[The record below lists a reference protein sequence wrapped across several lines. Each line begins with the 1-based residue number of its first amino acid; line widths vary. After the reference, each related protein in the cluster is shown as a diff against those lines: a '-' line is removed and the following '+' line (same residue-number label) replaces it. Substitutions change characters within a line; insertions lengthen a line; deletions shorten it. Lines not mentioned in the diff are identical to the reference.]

1 MKKIFIIV
9 ALLLATSLQL
19 GAVPASKT
27 GFIWTQPDGSKITLY
42 RCGDEFYHW
51 TCDSQGAVYTLTEDG
66 WYRRSSSTPK
76 PASFQN
82 ENRRRQAAQMRA
94 AYHVGS
100 DMTHGSRHIPVIL
113 VEFSDKYFSIT
124 DPASAFTALLNQ
136 EGYRA
141 NGGTGSVKDYYV
153 DNSGGQFIPI
163 FDVYGPVRLNRNMAY
178 YGANDSSDND
188 MRPEIALYD
197 ALLKLDETVDFSI
210 YDSDN
215 DGDVDMTL
223 FYYAGWNEAEGA
235 SEDTIWPHQWSLDN
249 SSNSSARNNSFD
261 GVHFGRY
268 FCSSELKGFTGS
280 NMCGIG
286 TTCHEFAHSLGLPD
300 FYDTDYTKNGEAGA
314 LYTFSLMCSGAYN
327 NNGCTPPYM
336 IAEERIMLGWMEG
349 SAMQEITESGS
360 YTLQSV
366 ENNVA
371 YKISTDTE
379 GEYFYLETRDGL
391 NWDKY
396 LPAGLL
402 VYHVDK
408 SKDRTVGSGFTPYE
422 LWTYWESSNAIN
434 KWGAHPCFYIVPA
447 KNQSSLNYS
456 GYMRDVVFPTSSG
469 NVTSYQPVDWN
480 GIETAAKISS
490 IAYSSYKVTFN
501 ATVTNTKGISGTVTD
516 TSGNPL
522 QGVTIQVAP
531 AGQVT
536 TSSNGRVRIISAR
549 GATDGAPYSAQTD
562 AQGHY
567 SIDLQDCSATDVNVS
582 ATLDGYVDAAKSVT
596 LKPKGNVLDFQ
607 LRKAGESQPT
617 ALYKYNTN
625 ASNASGMGIDATN
638 IMASVRFSEQELAPY
653 AGDLIQSVSF
663 LPTCD
668 AADALYII
676 IDFGNTRALT
686 YQVPNPSFMKDLM
699 TVSLES
705 QNLHIPESGP
715 VYFGYGVDVAVDD
728 SYAIGCVQSASGFNG
743 SYYGLLNLNSS
754 SWYELSNNSG
764 TYFDL
769 VYSVT
774 VLDDGDPGTVTPPEE
789 DPITSAGFSYI
800 NVPKDFSFT
809 SGAVFPLKLVL
820 GNNINP
826 SSIVWSLDGKSV
838 QGESITLTSGN
849 HTLRATLYY
858 LNGSDETIELEIEV
872 L

>member
-9 ALLLATSLQL
+9 ALLLAASLQL

-51 TCDSQGAVYTLTEDG
+51 TCDAQGAVYTLTEDG
-66 WYRRSSSTPK
+66 WYRRASSTPK

-82 ENRRRQAAQMRA
+82 ENRRRQAAQMRN
-94 AYHVGS
+94 AYRAGS

-113 VEFSDKYFSIT
+113 VEFSDKYFSIA

-136 EGYRA
+136 EGYSA
-141 NGGTGSVKDYYV
+141 NGGTGSVRDYYV

-178 YGANDSSDND
+178 YGANDSGDND

-268 FCSSELKGFTGS
+268 FCTSELKGTYGS

-327 NNGCTPPYM
+327 NNGCTPPFM
-336 IAEERIMLGWMEG
+336 IAEERIMLGWMEQ
-349 SAMQEITESGS
+349 SAMREITETGS
-360 YTLQSV
+360 YTLESV
-366 ENNVA
+366 DNNVA
-371 YKISTDTE
+371 YKISSDTD
-379 GEYFYLETRDGL
+379 GEYFYLETRSGL

-396 LPAGLL
+396 IPGGLL

-408 SKDRTVGSGFTPYE
+408 STVRKLGDAYTPYE
-422 LWTYWESSNAIN
+422 LWTYWESSNSIN
-434 KWGAHPCFYIVPA
+434 KWGSHPCFYIIPA
-447 KNQSSLNYS
+447 KNQTSLNYS
-456 GYMRDVVFPTSSG
+456 GYLKDIVFPTACG
-469 NVTSYQPVDWN
+469 DVTSYQPVDWN

-490 IAYSSYKVTFN
+490 IAYSSYRVTFN
-501 ATVTNTKGISGTVTD
+501 ATVINAKGVSGTVTD

-549 GATDGAPYSAQTD
+549 AATDGTPYSTQTD

-567 SIDLQDCSATDVNVS
+567 SIDLQDCSATDVEVS
-582 ATLDGYVDAAKSVT
+582 ATLEGYVDAAKSIT
-596 LKPKGNVLDFQ
+596 LKPKGNVVDFK
-607 LRKAGESQPT
+607 LRKTGESQPT

-625 ASNASGMGIDATN
+625 TNTATGLGAGVD
-638 IMASVRFSEQELAPY
+638 IMASVCFSEQELAPY
-653 AGDLIQSVSF
+653 AGNLIQSVTF
-663 LPTCD
+663 LPTCES
-668 AADALYII
+668 ADALYII

-686 YQVPNPSFMKDLM
+686 YQVPNPVFNSDMM

-705 QNLHIPESGP
+705 QNLHIPESGS
-715 VYFGYGVDVAVDD
+715 VYFGYGVDIAGSD
-728 SYAIGCVQSASGFNG
+728 SYVIGCVQAASGFNG
-743 SYYGLLNLNSS
+743 SYYGALNLTSS
-754 SWYELSNNSG
+754 SWYELSNGSA
-764 TYFDL
+764 YFDL
-769 VYSVT
+769 VYAVT

-789 DPITSAGFSYI
+789 EDPISSVGFSYI
-800 NVPKDFSFT
+800 SVPKDFSFT
-809 SGAVFPLKLVL
+809 SGAEFPLELVL
-820 GNNINP
+820 GKNINP

-838 QGESITLTSGN
+838 QGESITLTSGT

-858 LNGSDETIELEIEV
+858 ANGSDETIELEFEV